1 MAGPELLPRAAD
13 SVVLRRLSPADLP
26 AFQAYRQD
34 KELGRYQGWVA
45 TTDAEAGDYL
55 RHMQSTELLRPGAWC
70 QIGIADAESQ
80 VLVGDIGLF
89 IASDGGHAEIGFT
102 LSREA
107 QGRGLA
113 TAAVRT
119 AIALV
124 FEHTRVE
131 RVLAMAD
138 ARNLP
143 SVRLLE
149 RVGMQ
154 RIETRDTEF
163 RGEPCVEHVYAASRT
178 SGAGERGPD

>member
-1 MAGPELLPRAAD
+1 MPTPDLLPRNAGR
-13 SVVLRRLSPADLP
+13 VILRRLEPADLP
-26 AFQAYRQD
+26 DFQAYRQD
-34 KELGRYQGWVA
+34 EDLGRFQGWVP
-45 TTDAEAGDYL
+45 TPDSEALDYL
-55 RHMQSTELLRPGAWC
+55 RHMHGTELLRPGAWC
-70 QIGIADAESQ
+70 QIGIADADSQ

-102 LSREA
+102 LSRES

-113 TAAVRT
+113 TAAVRA